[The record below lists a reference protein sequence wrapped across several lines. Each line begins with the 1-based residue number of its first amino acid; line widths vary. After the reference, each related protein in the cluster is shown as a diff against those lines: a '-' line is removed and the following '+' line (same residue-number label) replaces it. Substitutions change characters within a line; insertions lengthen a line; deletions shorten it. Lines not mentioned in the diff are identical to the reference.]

1 MKTYPLTNFH
11 DHLRLNSD
19 HTGWVVTK
27 IKHMKNFQYSA
38 VFHEFLKVTIK
49 RTSTPDE
56 KCILIIERMQ
66 DQDQV
71 TLGWHRV
78 KYELTKWWLVRLL
91 KGNYSG
97 SSNGR
102 IVMASSSTDMP
113 DWRATGYSGSDF
125 LCSLEFNPGIRLIDF
140 IKSAQKISEKLG
152 GYNAINKNC
161 YAFASQL
168 YEKMKSPASLPSTSP
183 NSQCVEVIGSYHNH
197 KSKFAL
203 LELLESKSVRVFFFL
218 NVGKVIQCN

>member
-1 MKTYPLTNFH
+1 MKAYPLTNFH
-11 DHLRLNSD
+11 NHLRPNSD
-19 HTGWVVTK
+19 HAGWVVTK
-27 IKHMKNFQYSA
+27 INHMKNFQYSP

-49 RTSTPDE
+49 PTNTLDDE
-56 KCILIIERMQ
+56 CILIIERMQ

-71 TLGWHRV
+71 TLGWHPV
-78 KYELTKWWLVRLL
+78 KYELTKWWLMRLL

-140 IKSAQKISEKLG
+140 IKSAQIISENLG
-152 GYNAINKNC
+152 EYNAINKNC
-161 YAFASQL
+161 YAFASKL
-168 YEKMKSPASLPSTSP
+168 YGKMKSLAKFPSTSP
-183 NSQCVEVIGSYHNH
+183 KSQCVEVIGGYHNH

-203 LELLESKSVRVFFFL
+203 LELLESKSVSGFFFL
-218 NVGKVIQCN
+218 NVGKVIQGN